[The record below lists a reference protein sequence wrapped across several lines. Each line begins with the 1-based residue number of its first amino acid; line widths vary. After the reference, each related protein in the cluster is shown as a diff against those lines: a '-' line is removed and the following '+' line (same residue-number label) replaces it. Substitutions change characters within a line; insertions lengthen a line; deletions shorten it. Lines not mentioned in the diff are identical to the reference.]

1 MAQPSPTAVLSQQPF
16 PIDPA
21 PAPAPAAAQPNP
33 ILTSTPTLFTHL
45 YTLLDAR
52 QSQNLTLPCLQ
63 PFAPLSSK
71 PFPRRNS
78 SGQGADSGKGKE
90 KVKSDLD
97 VIRELRESVAS
108 WRGILTKEN
117 QEEGRLST
125 ALKEVITHQSTL
137 LPSSA
142 SLLPQGASSSS
153 KPLFPSSH
161 LLSQP
166 TVLLQSIA
174 SAVKL
179 QTFLEDSQFGLQ
191 QSSLAIAGER
201 LVVDVDL
208 GVDLGGEED
217 ESRMGTPMG
226 TPRPYTPVHG
236 GMMAS
241 SALTQNVDERG
252 KVKLLKLVASHVTP
266 SGGTGQCEW
275 VRKVLDELVNDYLT
289 LWNAPLLE
297 EGYSVEKGLWEREEA
312 ARKLEQA
319 FADLKWFDDVAR
331 DGSVDWF
338 EELEKITGTVEKLKA
353 ETSGQRL
360 YPPDKHSV
368 FPTFKLL
375 PSSSLGPNP
384 VWRIRPPKSSN
395 ESVPTISSIHGTKRD
410 GEAEDINMEEKWLE
424 TDWVIECIEE
434 DGIAGVIVS
443 RNWLVGS
450 DQEEKEQVSSTIRL
464 ENLLYH
470 PFQQPTF
477 LAIPQQ
483 QPFPYTSPFIHSAKD
498 GNGLDQ
504 HWSIAQPGPLGWMV
518 GRVGMGRNLEGLY
531 KTIKALRKQLVL
543 NQMFTSVFK
552 SEALTTYENENENG
566 SGEAG
571 RDEDDDMDDDWFSAP
586 PKAVP
591 CSVTLHQ
598 NSISIAIPLLDH
610 EGKCEQLNVIAKAND
625 EGPKYVTVEY
635 EGGKIDEAEGGRNL
649 VSLIR
654 KVLEQRTKQS

>member
-1 MAQPSPTAVLSQQPF
+1 MLRNQ
-16 PIDPA
+16 
-21 PAPAPAAAQPNP
+21 
-33 ILTSTPTLFTHL
+33 
-45 YTLLDAR
+45 
-52 QSQNLTLPCLQ
+52 C
-63 PFAPLSSK
+63 
-71 PFPRRNS
+71 RR
-78 SGQGADSGKGKE
+78 
-90 KVKSDLD
+90 
-97 VIRELRESVAS
+97 
-108 WRGILTKEN
+108 
-117 QEEGRLST
+117 
-125 ALKEVITHQSTL
+125 ITHQSTL

-142 SLLPQGASSSS
+142 SLLLQGASSSS

-166 TVLLQSIA
+166 TVLFQSIA

-226 TPRPYTPVHG
+226 TPRPYTPIHG
-236 GMMAS
+236 GMMPS

-297 EGYSVEKGLWEREEA
+297 EGYSAENGLWEREEA

-338 EELEKITGTVEKLKA
+338 EELEKITGTVENLKA
-353 ETSGQRL
+353 EARYVFSKASPKGSKCITKKMKNNSGQRL
-360 YPPDKHSV
+360 YPAYKHSV

-395 ESVPTISSIHGTKRD
+395 ESVPTISSIHSTKRD
-410 GEAEDINMEEKWLE
+410 GEAEDVDMEEKWLE

-464 ENLLYH
+464 ENLLVSV
-470 PFQQPTF
+470 P
-477 LAIPQQ
+477 
-483 QPFPYTSPFIHSAKD
+483 SKEDDMEKD
-498 GNGLDQ
+498 G
-504 HWSIAQPGPLGWMV
+504 
-518 GRVGMGRNLEGLY
+518 
-531 KTIKALRKQLVL
+531 
-543 NQMFTSVFK
+543 F
-552 SEALTTYENENENG
+552 
-566 SGEAG
+566 
-571 RDEDDDMDDDWFSAP
+571 
-586 PKAVP
+586 
-591 CSVTLHQ
+591 
-598 NSISIAIPLLDH
+598 
-610 EGKCEQLNVIAKAND
+610 
-625 EGPKYVTVEY
+625 
-635 EGGKIDEAEGGRNL
+635 
-649 VSLIR
+649 
-654 KVLEQRTKQS
+654 